1 MLQVARLAP
10 RHLADATDRV
20 RAFFEAQLND
30 DGGGKDRAGNS
41 DLYYTV
47 FVLEGLIAMQQELPC
62 ERVTHYLQTFGDGAE
77 LDLVHLCC
85 LARCWAAMPGPPPPG
100 LARNLERFR
109 SQDGGYAAETGAAS
123 GTVYHGFMAVAA
135 HQDIDSAPADMDAVA
150 ESIEQRPWEITTI
163 TAAAVTLLRYL
174 GRDIPPAA
182 AAFLLAQRHDD
193 GGFLAVPG
201 APMPDLLSTA
211 TALHALAGLHV
222 EIDFLRESC
231 LDFIDTLWTG
241 QGFCGNWADDV
252 VDSEYSYYGL
262 LALGHLSV

>member
-20 RAFFEAQLND
+20 RSFLQAQFND

-47 FVLEGLIAMQQELPC
+47 FVLEGLVALQQELP
-62 ERVTHYLQTFGDGAE
+62 EEPVTSYLETFGDGAE

-85 LARCWAAMPGPPPPG
+85 LARCWAAMPGDPPPG
-100 LARNLERFR
+100 IASNLERFR
-109 SQDGGYAAETGAAS
+109 SQDGGYAPEGGAPS
-123 GTVYHGFMAVAA
+123 GTAYHGFMAIAA
-135 HQDIDSAPADMDAVA
+135 HQDMGSMPADIDAVA
-150 ESIEQRPWEITTI
+150 DNMEKQPWEITTV

-174 GRDIPPAA
+174 GRHIPPAA
-182 AAFLLAQRHDD
+182 AAFLLAQRHED

-222 EIDFLRESC
+222 DLDPLRESC

-241 QGFCGNWADDV
+241 QGFCGNWSDDI
-252 VDSEYSYYGL
+252 VDSEYTYYGL
-262 LALGHLSV
+262 LSLGHLSV